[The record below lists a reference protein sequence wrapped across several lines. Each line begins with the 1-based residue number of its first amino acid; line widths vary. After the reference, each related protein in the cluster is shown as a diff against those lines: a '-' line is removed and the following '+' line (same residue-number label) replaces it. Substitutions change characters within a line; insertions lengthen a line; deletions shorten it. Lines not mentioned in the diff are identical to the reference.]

1 MVLIPYSEDDIKQL
15 SLDALVERMD
25 FVRVTAQ
32 KERYGLDSFEA
43 TEQLMPFPRVKDLM
57 ETSAARHIEESQKR
71 KLADVAF
78 RFLLQMDMLDVTG
91 GITNTVIYGPNYHE
105 GLWGHPSYWMKS
117 AVLDQYTIIASRIAL
132 ECFFDLL
139 YIVDCGERMRGKS
152 KFGKFKKWV
161 MSSENPYKYFVGHI
175 IEAYKFDREHRQ
187 KEVHGTS
194 RFAHSLLRLE
204 SPNSEE
210 RNSSLKLWN
219 VLKSVWRPLIEIMNG
234 TRPNSISIFNS
245 CEKFAD
251 KYFDSHSDPASFDDF
266 LKEIMAENMQ

>member
-91 GITNTVIYGPNYHE
+91 GITNQG
-105 GLWGHPSYWMKS
+105 
-117 AVLDQYTIIASRIAL
+117 
-132 ECFFDLL
+132 
-139 YIVDCGERMRGKS
+139 
-152 KFGKFKKWV
+152 
-161 MSSENPYKYFVGHI
+161 YFI
-175 IEAYKFDREHRQ
+175 
-187 KEVHGTS
+187 
-194 RFAHSLLRLE
+194 L
-204 SPNSEE
+204 
-210 RNSSLKLWN
+210 
-219 VLKSVWRPLIEIMNG
+219 
-234 TRPNSISIFNS
+234 NSILSS
-245 CEKFAD
+245 SKPKLAWRCA
-251 KYFDSHSDPASFDDF
+251 
-266 LKEIMAENMQ
+266 